1 MDASSAVLSRFC
13 LEGFPVSCVTYGEGH
28 INCTYLVTTDAG
40 RRYIL
45 QQLNHVVFK
54 DIPGLMENVAAV
66 TAHLAS
72 KNSDPRTSL
81 CLVPTVDGSSYLQD
95 ADGEYWR
102 IYNYVEG
109 SICLQKAETPEDFYQ
124 SARAFGCFQQ
134 QLSDFPA
141 ASLHETIP
149 HFHNTPDRYRK
160 FRLAI
165 QSDCCGRLQEVERE
179 VDFLMQ
185 REEKAGTLQHMRD
198 TGSLPLCVTHNDT
211 KLNNVL
217 FDALTRQPLCIVDLD
232 TVMPGLVAYDFGD
245 SIRFG
250 ASTGAEDEKDLSRI
264 QLSLPLYETYVRG
277 FVPAVGNLCPEEI
290 QSLPLGAWTLTLEN
304 AVRFLTDYLEGDPYY
319 HIARPEHN
327 LDRCRTHIK
336 LAADMERKRDAMLR
350 IAEAAV

>member
-1 MDASSAVLSRFC
+1 
-13 LEGFPVSCVTYGEGH
+13 
-28 INCTYLVTTDAG
+28 
-40 RRYIL
+40 
-45 QQLNHVVFK
+45 
-54 DIPGLMENVAAV
+54 
-66 TAHLAS
+66 
-72 KNSDPRTSL
+72 
-81 CLVPTVDGSSYLQD
+81 
-95 ADGEYWR
+95 
-102 IYNYVEG
+102 
-109 SICLQKAETPEDFYQ
+109 
-124 SARAFGCFQQ
+124 
-134 QLSDFPA
+134 
-141 ASLHETIP
+141 
-149 HFHNTPDRYRK
+149 
-160 FRLAI
+160 
-165 QSDCCGRLQEVERE
+165 
-179 VDFLMQ
+179 MQ

-250 ASTGAEDEKDLSRI
+250 ASTGAEDEKDLNRI